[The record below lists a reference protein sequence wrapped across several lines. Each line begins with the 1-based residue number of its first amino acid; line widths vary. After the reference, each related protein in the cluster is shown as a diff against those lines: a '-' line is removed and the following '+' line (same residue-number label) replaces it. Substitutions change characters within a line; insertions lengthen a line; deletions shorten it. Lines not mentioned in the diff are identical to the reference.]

1 MKYNSVEEWKAE
13 ATRRFGP
20 DMLKWRFRCPMCG
33 HVASVQDFKDAERN
47 LRTAPIRSV
56 WAGTPARARRRRVTA
71 AAVTG
76 RPTGCSASLLSMTSL
91 SWLPAIKWTCTR
103 SRTESRRLTM
113 AEYHVGCGA
122 FAIYAGTLNS
132 RNKNLWQNKTECT
145 DEAICA
151 VRDYIVQECLG
162 GLNCEKATSGGYEWT
177 LKDGRVVELR
187 VTVKDGGKQ

>member
-1 MKYNSVEEWKAE
+1 MDARGREEIHCRPQQVNNRKAE
-13 ATRRFGP
+13 LYSTISALRGSAFLCPFQYRRCNSG
-20 DMLKWRFRCPMCG
+20 G
-33 HVASVQDFKDAERN
+33 
-47 LRTAPIRSV
+47 
-56 WAGTPARARRRRVTA
+56 GTK
-71 AAVTG
+71 
-76 RPTGCSASLLSMTSL
+76 SD
-91 SWLPAIKWTCTR
+91 
-103 SRTESRRLTM
+103 
-113 AEYHVGCGA
+113 YHVGCGA

-187 VTVKDGGKQ
+187 VTVKDGGKQANG